1 MGAVDGLAAAVVAVN
16 APLDQAGRV
25 AERFTAPSLTRKVAF
40 AWDMRGAF

>member
-25 AERFTAPSLTRKVAF
+25 AERSPPSLTRKVAF
-40 AWDMRGAF
+40 AWDMRGSF